1 MTSYM
6 AGARFFVITTKNYT
20 HTHCQ
25 HCTPPINVPIPTQA
39 GLHASLCSFCGSLL
53 LMVAIVKKSF
63 CTISL
68 FLIWRIFKEQYSV
81 VLICIIQLVRD
92 WGLGWRASWAVHGS
106 VHGGWC
112 HNLEDF
118 FLQCIT
124 TWKMT
129 VGGGHWHLMVTIQPW
144 VF

>member
-6 AGARFFVITTKNYT
+6 AGARFFVITTKHYT

-25 HCTPPINVPIPTQA
+25 HCTPPTSAPIPTQA
-39 GLHASLCSFCGSLL
+39 GLRASLCSFCGSLL

-92 WGLGWRASWAVHGS
+92 WGDGLAGPCMGRCMGV
-106 VHGGWC
+106 
-112 HNLEDF
+112 D
-118 FLQCIT
+118 
-124 TWKMT
+124 
-129 VGGGHWHLMVTIQPW
+129 VTIWRIFFCSVLLPGK
-144 VF
+144 